1 MKSNLFFFFLVLA
14 AFAIIAWSRSG
25 TASPYEGNDGNN
37 GVNGIAFVS
46 PSWQDALAKAKAEKK
61 LIFLDAYASWCGPCK
76 MLKKQTFPDKAAG
89 DFFNEHFISVAIDM
103 EKGDGPG
110 LAQKYRVS
118 AYPTLIITDADGNPI
133 TYTKGFMGPDDLI
146 AFGKDALVRAGK

>member
-1 MKSNLFFFFLVLA
+1 MKSILFFFLLVLA

-25 TASPYEGNDGNN
+25 TASPYEGAEVSSGA
-37 GVNGIAFVS
+37 NGIAFVN
-46 PSWQDALAKAKAEKK
+46 PSWQEALVKAKDENK
-61 LIFLDAYASWCGPCK
+61 LVFLDAYASWCGPCK

-110 LAQKYRVS
+110 LAEKYRVS

-133 TYTKGFMGPDDLI
+133 TYTKGFMGPKDLI
-146 AFGKDALVRAGK
+146 AFGKDALIRSGK